1 MQILQDK
8 NIFQKKERKRN
19 SKSAIEKKSP
29 YSSIKS
35 TVKGYLYK
43 RATTDTKEKNI
54 NKPKSQ
60 AKSQLEPSLDKSSS
74 SQSISDQPKRE
85 ANNNSK
91 IQMDAVETNE
101 SAKGHLVHVNED
113 RKGKIRNSMDIVNRV
128 KRIMYENAVKEE
140 NQRKLRQIQK
150 TLRSKRGYPS
160 NNSDL

>member
-1 MQILQDK
+1 
-8 NIFQKKERKRN
+8 
-19 SKSAIEKKSP
+19 
-29 YSSIKS
+29 
-35 TVKGYLYK
+35 
-43 RATTDTKEKNI
+43 
-54 NKPKSQ
+54 
-60 AKSQLEPSLDKSSS
+60 
-74 SQSISDQPKRE
+74 
-85 ANNNSK
+85 
-91 IQMDAVETNE
+91 MDAVETNE